1 MSITVETIINS
12 DIESIWKRWN
22 TPEDVK
28 NWNTASEDWH
38 TTHAEINLKEGGE
51 FLSRMVAKDGSM
63 GFDFKGTYKVVNK
76 PLLIIYTIEDG
87 REVKIEFKETPDGV
101 KVVETFEAE
110 STYTEEQQKQGWQSI
125 RYNFCKYV
133 ESN

>member
-1 MSITVETIINS
+1 MAITVETIINS
-12 DIESIWKRWN
+12 DIESVWKRWN

-28 NWNTASEDWH
+28 NWNAASEDWH
-38 TTHAEINLKEGGE
+38 TTHAEIDLKEGGE
-51 FLSRMVAKDGSM
+51 FLSRMEAKDGST

-101 KVVETFEAE
+101 KVIETFEAE
-110 STYTEEQQKQGWQSI
+110 STYTEEHQKQGWQSI
-125 RYNFCKYV
+125 LNNFRKYV